1 MVAEGRISHGQNE
14 DSSDD
19 ERYITPPSTPAA
31 KRISLHKYIV
41 QTQTT
46 IIIIECVTL

>member
-1 MVAEGRISHGQNE
+1 MVAEGRISHGQSE

-19 ERYITPPSTPAA
+19 ERHITPLAA
-31 KRISLHKYIV
+31 KRVRPSGVV